1 MVGRMSAVAK
11 VLGFRHEQIRRLR
24 EGLGL
29 TQQEFADRIGVTKQA
44 ISAWE
49 IGRSEPSMA
58 KFLQLVNLTGAR
70 IESFFLAA

>member
-1 MVGRMSAVAK
+1 MVARMSAVAK

-58 KFLQLVNLTGAR
+58 KFLRLVNLTGAR